1 MNRKAIWAG
10 LAATL
15 IASSCT
21 IQEETSL
28 KNSISEAEPV
38 IATIGAQTRT
48 SVGPKVDGAYKVH
61 WSEGDEIIIST
72 GRQRTDKHY
81 YRTTSHGTAEGVFL
95 PEDGKDPV
103 SFATGAIAGYPSES
117 TFLGIADETVDV
129 FFTIPEMQDYVPGSF
144 AEEAMPMISDVTY
157 EPVLNFHNAAG
168 VLKLNISTA
177 EPDIRISDIC
187 ITTSQYICGE
197 CGYNPATKTIFFDDT
212 TIGSNEVI
220 LRCLDGAQVGDS
232 GTPFHLVVPHQRYSD
247 MTITVTTIDGLQQV
261 FKMKS
266 GKEITIQR
274 STITEIPLVLNNMNN
289 VGEQEIKASVTS
301 VTYDNFFIKVGMNN
315 ITSYFCGLDTKDSF
329 LREMESGQL
338 LKVLEYGTPYTGPFT
353 YSGTVTRFQEELKDF
368 LLEPGQTYILWFVPY
383 KKIGGYT
390 EEDIYYIEATT
401 KSFTPGG
408 SISVSYSNLEIDN
421 TSISMDLTATGAKFI
436 YAQLMS
442 EDALKAYPTEQDKID
457 LLLKPG
463 GSCTVLDTDHDIFVR
478 KFLRPG
484 QKMTLLALAIDY
496 QGRYGSLT
504 MEHLQTIPLAYNSMT
519 VNINENIEKLGS
531 STVEWSVSGGNASS
545 YRYIIRETDSHLWT
559 NVLAEDITIAQEK
572 MFLEPNLYYINHTAE
587 ASAKLSNMVSGKEY
601 ILIVVAVDENGASS
615 VADSWK
621 FTY

>member
-129 FFTIPEMQDYVPGSF
+129 FFTIPEIQDYVPGSF

-197 CGYNPATKTIFFDDT
+197 CGYNPASKTIFFDDT

-220 LRCLDGAQVGDS
+220 LRCIDGVEVGS
-232 GTPFHLVVPHQRYSD
+232 EGTAFHLVVPHQTYPD
-247 MTITVTTIDGLQQV
+247 MTITVTTTDKFQQV

-266 GKEITIQR
+266 GKEITVQR
-274 STITEIPLVLNNMNN
+274 STITDIPLVLNNLNH
-289 VGEQEIKASVTS
+289 VGEYEIKASVTS
-301 VTYDNFFIKVGMNN
+301 VTYDNFFIKVGMSN
-315 ITSYFCGLDTKDSF
+315 ISAYFCGLDTKDNF
-329 LREMESGQL
+329 LKELSSGQL

-353 YSGTVTRFQEELKDF
+353 YSGSVTRLQEELSDV
-368 LLEPGQTYILWFVPY
+368 LIEPGQTYALWFVPY

-390 EEDIYYIEATT
+390 EDDVYFIEATT

-408 SISVSYSNLEIDN
+408 TVAVTYDDLEIDN
-421 TSISMDLTATGAKFI
+421 TSISLYITADGAKYI
-436 YAQLMS
+436 YAQLVS
-442 EDALKAYPTEQDKID
+442 EDFMEAYPTEQDKID
-457 LLLKPG
+457 YLLKPG
-463 GSCTVLDTDHDIFVR
+463 GGSTVLESDHDIFVR
-478 KFLRPG
+478 KFLRPS
-484 QKMTLLALAIDY
+484 QKMVFVALAIDK
-496 QGRYGSLT
+496 QGHYGPLT
-504 MEHLQTIPLAYNSMT
+504 FERFQTTPLAYNAMT
-519 VNINENIEKLGS
+519 VNINENMEKLHT
-531 STVEWSVSGGNASS
+531 STIEWSVSGGNASS
-545 YRYIIRETDSHLWT
+545 YRYIIVETDRHLWT
-559 NVLAEDITIAQEK
+559 NVLESDITIAQEK
-572 MFLEPNLYYINHTAE
+572 MFLEPNLYYITHTTS
-587 ASAKLSNMVSGKEY
+587 ASAKLTNMVSGKEY
-601 ILIVVAVDENGASS
+601 ILIVAAVDEKGVSS
-615 VADSWK
+615 VADSWI